1 MENNYFKKLINLY
14 FISRYSEKNENNI
27 QLWLLNPSNEKEK
40 EIYLRDIWDNLDVK
54 TDADIYQQLDKV
66 KKRAS
71 ITVVP
76 KISFRTI
83 IWRAAMIFL
92 PLMVSATFLYK
103 LLLPIEMLSFETHAG
118 EKKEISLP
126 DGTVVWLNSCSK
138 ITYPEKFSEKER
150 LVSLE
155 GEAYFA
161 VEKSDSIKFIVN
173 AKDISIEVLGTMFN
187 VRAYDNEESATTT
200 LTTGKVA
207 VYTVSDETFIL
218 EPDQQLVYNIK
229 NQTSRLNKVNVNDN
243 DWKSGVLSFQEM
255 NIVEIFRELERRF
268 DISISVNKVMSS
280 DKYSMK
286 FVNKEDLIN
295 ILDVL
300 SDLSGEFNYEVNN
313 KIVVIK

>member
-1 MENNYFKKLINLY
+1 MEKNYFKKLIDLY
-14 FISRYSEKNENNI
+14 FINRYSDKTEKRA
-27 QLWLLNPSNEKEK
+27 QLWLIKESGEKEK

-66 KKRAS
+66 KKRAG

-76 KISFRTI
+76 KVSFRTI

-103 LLLPIEMLSFETHAG
+103 LLLPVEMLSFETHAG
-118 EKKEISLP
+118 EQKEISLP
-126 DGTVVWLNSCSK
+126 DGTVVWLNACSK
-138 ITYPEKFSEKER
+138 ITYPEKFSKKER
-150 LVSLE
+150 LVTLD

-161 VEKSDSIKFIVN
+161 VEKSESIKFIVN

-187 VRAYDNEESATTT
+187 VRAYENEESATTT

-207 VYTVSDETFIL
+207 VYTDSDETFIL

-229 NQTSRLNKVNVNDN
+229 NHSSRLNKVNVNDN

-255 NIVEIFRELERRF
+255 NIVEIFRDLERRF
-268 DISISVNKVMSS
+268 DVTITVNKIMSS

-286 FVNKEDLIN
+286 FVNKEDLTN

-300 SDLSGEFNYEVNN
+300 SDLSGEFNYEVKN
-313 KIVVIK
+313 KTVIIK

>member
-1 MENNYFKKLINLY
+1 MTGVQTCALPI
-14 FISRYSEKNENNI
+14 YSEKNENKI

-40 EIYLRDIWDNLDVK
+40 EIYLRDIWNNLDLK

-66 KKRAS
+66 KKRAG

-155 GEAYFA
+155 GEAFFA

-255 NIVEIFRELERRF
+255 SIVEIFRELERRF

-286 FVNKEDLIN
+286 FVNNEDLIN

-300 SDLSGEFNYEVNN
+300 SDLSGEFNYEMNN